1 MTKQEYLS
9 SSTDLNTVKTFK
21 LFLEAHVFTLEEK
34 MTSGKGIP
42 RSEGLSL
49 VQSLQSYLAPEFW
62 KQELTFV
69 RLHISSML
77 EVLKAQLQQ
86 FKPWDDLSACTMIK
100 TEFSSMI
107 SWIQDDILQNIQ
119 ENDTTPTKKK
129 DTK

>member
-1 MTKQEYLS
+1 MTMRVYLS
-9 SSTDLNTVKTFK
+9 SSTDLNTVKTFN
-21 LFLEAHVFTLEEK
+21 LFLKAHVFTLEEK

-49 VQSLQSYLAPEFW
+49 VQSLQSYLAPEYW

-69 RLHISSML
+69 RSHISSML
-77 EVLKAQLQQ
+77 GVLKVQLQQ
-86 FKPWDDLSACTMIK
+86 FKPWDDLSACMTIK

-107 SWIQDDILQNIQ
+107 SWIEDDILQNIQ
-119 ENDTTPTKKK
+119 ENDTTPTRKK